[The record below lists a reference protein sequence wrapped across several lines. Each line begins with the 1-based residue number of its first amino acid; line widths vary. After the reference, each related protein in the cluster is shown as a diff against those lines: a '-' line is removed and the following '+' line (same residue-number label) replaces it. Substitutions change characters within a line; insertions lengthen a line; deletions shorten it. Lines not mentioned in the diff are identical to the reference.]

1 MHFKDV
7 CGDGK
12 FEIIRKV
19 LFKPEDGISNMA
31 FSNSVK
37 IKLKASGIKSEDARR
52 QLEVI
57 MDNAMAETKVIIAE
71 YESPQ
76 G

>member
-1 MHFKDV
+1 MHFKNV
-7 CGDGK
+7 SNDGK

-19 LFKPEDGISNMA
+19 LFKPEDGIRNMA

-37 IKLKASGIKSEDARR
+37 IKLKASGIKSEEARK
-52 QLEVI
+52 QLEVM
-57 MDNAMAETKVIIAE
+57 MDKAMAEAKTIIAE

-76 G
+76 